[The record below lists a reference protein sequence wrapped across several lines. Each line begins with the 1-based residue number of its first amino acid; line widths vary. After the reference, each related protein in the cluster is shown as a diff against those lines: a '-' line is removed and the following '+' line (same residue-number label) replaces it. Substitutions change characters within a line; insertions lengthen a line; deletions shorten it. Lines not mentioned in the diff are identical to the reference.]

1 MQMDNQGWVDITMI
15 SSFNRIKSLT
25 ADLETVK
32 EVASLSTILEI
43 CDQNI
48 RLAHGQWRQWVLP
61 DARPS
66 AIGSDGEA
74 PVAYKGEMPFGMPG
88 GDFSSQAR
96 DKLVGDIHRDVMRSS
111 PMHLQAASGLTKSV
125 PGGLEAE
132 SAASQT
138 TATDEAHATKTNTPA
153 TSVSDDPDP
162 HDKLEIIL

>member
-1 MQMDNQGWVDITMI
+1 MI

-25 ADLETVK
+25 ADADTVK
-32 EVASLSTILEI
+32 EVAGMSTILEM

-48 RLAHGQWRQWVLP
+48 RLAHEQWRQWVLP

-66 AIGSDGEA
+66 AIGSDGETSA
-74 PVAYKGEMPFGMPG
+74 PYTGEMPFGMPG
-88 GDFSSQAR
+88 GDLSSQAR
-96 DKLVGDIHRDVMRSS
+96 DKLVGDIHRDVMRSTPS
-111 PMHLQAASGLTKSV
+111 HLQAASGLTKSV

-138 TATDEAHATKTNTPA
+138 TTTDEAHATKTNTPA